1 MDCLLTLYVEIVKGQ
16 SSQLVGIVAGSEAQ
30 HEQIGK
36 AKVGLKHA

>member
-1 MDCLLTLYVEIVKGQ
+1 MLYVETVKGQ
-16 SSQLVGIVAGSEAQ
+16 SSQLVSIITGSEAQ